1 MTMSRWT
8 EVKIETGPDSV
19 AVVRL
24 DAPERRNALTG
35 AMAREL
41 TAAVESVGRSSYSAL
56 VLTGTTEA
64 FCAGADVALLE
75 RVAGGAPDALEDLR
89 AIYRTFEALDACPL
103 GTVAAICGPAV
114 GAGLNLA
121 LACDV
126 RVVGDN
132 AYLRSMFVAN
142 DIHPAGNHL
151 RRLLQVG
158 GEQLALYMGAFDQPV
173 RGASAVAAGLAV
185 AALPPQEVESHALR
199 IASGAAA
206 NSELTR
212 LIKSSVRAVAEMA
225 DDAASALEAERQ
237 LASLRSIPLIDR

>member
-1 MTMSRWT
+1 
-8 EVKIETGPDSV
+8 
-19 AVVRL
+19 VVIRM

-41 TAAVESVGRSSYSAL
+41 TAAVEGIGETSYCAL
-56 VLTGTTEA
+56 VLVGTTEA
-64 FCAGADVALLE
+64 FCAGADVELLK

-89 AIYRTFEALDACPL
+89 AIYRTFEVLDACPL
-103 GTVAAICGPAV
+103 ATVAAICGPAV

-142 DIHPAGNHL
+142 NIHPAGNHL
-151 RRLLQVG
+151 RRLLKVG
-158 GEQLALYMGAFDQPV
+158 GEQLAVYLAMLDQPI
-173 RGASAVAAGLAV
+173 RGASAVATGLAV
-185 AALPPQEVESHALR
+185 AALPAQDVESHALR

-206 NSELTR
+206 NSKLSR
-212 LIKSSVRAVAEMA
+212 QIKSSVRAAAAMA
-225 DDAASALEAERQ
+225 DGAASVFEAELQ
-237 LASLRSIPLIDR
+237 LASLRSTRQNSST